1 MEAVVHDFYT
11 EIFPDKEEIKEICK
25 IGQGADCCIF
35 LVVGSKFECCYHNR
49 FGLGDLLER
58 ARAGLTNAR
67 REGCEKVKNWDPFG
81 KPSGEMEV
89 E

>member
-1 MEAVVHDFYT
+1 MKAKVYDCYT
-11 EIFPDKEEIKEICK
+11 EIFPNAEEIKELCK

-35 LVVGSKFECCYHNR
+35 LVAGSEFECCYYNR

-67 REGCEKVKNWDPFG
+67 REGCEKVKSWSPLG
-81 KPSGEMEV
+81 GPAGEV
-89 E
+89 EF